1 LRFGERVSDLRAVV
15 PPKEIELAIQ
25 RKATFERDPEAHTYE
40 EAD

>member
-1 LRFGERVSDLRAVV
+1 VSDLRAVV